1 MLKEFKAYPKET
13 YCNSNSLAQLFHAV
27 FTKLFLLPK
36 VIWFQLCRAESA
48 ALPISEEKAMGW
60 ITTLSGSLKA
70 DRIESQFAIVS
81 RNATNPEG
89 NPEGYHSHGRGRMN
103 N

>member
-36 VIWFQLCRAESA
+36 VIWFQLCRAESTA
-48 ALPISEEKAMGW
+48 VPISEEKATGW

-89 NPEGYHSHGRGRMN
+89 YHSHGRARMN